1 MQGKP
6 VQGFAGTVNYN
17 KDIIDYFMLDK
28 YYWVLYNHCPRWMD
42 ALIGFTQKSDRA
54 LIFLLA
60 FLNQL

>member
-42 ALIGFTQKSDRA
+42 ALIGFTQKA
-54 LIFLLA
+54 TEP
-60 FLNQL
+60 